1 MKKIIIKWVIFLLTF
16 LAALLVAGR
25 VMNHDNQNMTMELSE
40 ASFPVITLE
49 KGDIAY
55 NELHGYIQAM
65 DTAYQRGTIAELGD
79 NRELVFRIDTY
90 AVSYTHLTLPT
101 TSRV

>member
-40 ASFPVITLE
+40 
-49 KGDIAY
+49 
-55 NELHGYIQAM
+55 ELA
-65 DTAYQRGTIAELGD
+65 QRD
-79 NRELVFRIDTY
+79 
-90 AVSYTHLTLPT
+90 
-101 TSRV
+101 